1 VLRLDAVERRE
12 RAAEHVVEAAELA
25 RPLDGDQIDRL
36 LDHADHR
43 VVAAGVPADRADL
56 VLRQVAA
63 LVAEANSLLDLLD
76 RGRER
81 ERLVLRPL
89 QEMESEPVGGPRA
102 DARQARELADEILHS
117 RAEHR
122 PIVPTC
128 LGLPRLAFFLFF

>member
-1 VLRLDAVERRE
+1 MLGLDAVEWRE

-25 RPLDGDQIDRL
+25 RPLDRDQVDRL

-43 VVAAGVPADRADL
+43 VVAARIATDRADV

-81 ERLVLRPL
+81 ECLVLGSL
-89 QEMESEPVGGPRA
+89 QQVEREPVSCPRA
-102 DARQARELADEILHS
+102 DSRQA
-117 RAEHR
+117 
-122 PIVPTC
+122 
-128 LGLPRLAFFLFF
+128 